1 MVATKA
7 KKVSAN
13 VTDPVADLLTRI
25 RNANIAYKDDTLA
38 PVSKHARAIL
48 EILTTEGYIAGF
60 TQEGEG
66 APHEHAGSVHATT
79 AEHAM
84 QNARDVYARR
94 GKVVSLWVVPMT
106 AIIASAPSDAGPL
119 FDPGNDKAY
128 RHPQFYKVPRGVRG
142 L

>member
-1 MVATKA
+1 MTNDSAASATT
-7 KKVSAN
+7 SG
-13 VTDPVADLLTRI
+13 
-25 RNANIAYKDDTLA
+25 NASQDTQWELWE
-38 PVSKHARAIL
+38 V
-48 EILTTEGYIAGF
+48 F

-94 GKVVSLWVVPMT
+94 GKVVSLWVVPT
-106 AIIASAPSDAGPL
+106 GSIIASAPSEAGPL
-119 FDPGNDKAY
+119 FDPANDKAY

>member
-1 MVATKA
+1 MSNDTAASATTPSNA
-7 KKVSAN
+7 SQ
-13 VTDPVADLLTRI
+13 DSEWDLWE
-25 RNANIAYKDDTLA
+25 
-38 PVSKHARAIL
+38 V
-48 EILTTEGYIAGF
+48 F

-94 GKVVSLWVVPMT
+94 GKVVSLWVVPT
-106 AIIASAPSDAGPL
+106 ASIVASAPSESGPL

-128 RHPQFYKVPRGVRG
+128 RHPQFYKVPRGVRA

>member
-1 MVATKA
+1 MTDDGT
-7 KKVSAN
+7 VSTAAPGS
-13 VTDPVADLLTRI
+13 VPTETQWDLWE
-25 RNANIAYKDDTLA
+25 
-38 PVSKHARAIL
+38 V
-48 EILTTEGYIAGF
+48 F
-60 TQEGEG
+60 TQEGQG

-94 GKVVSLWVVPMT
+94 GKVVSLWVVPT
-106 AIIASAPSDAGPL
+106 GAIIASAPSDAGPL

-128 RHPQFYKVPRGVRG
+128 RHPQFYKTPRGVRG

>member
-1 MVATKA
+1 MTDN
-7 KKVSAN
+7 SALS
-13 VTDPVADLLTRI
+13 TSAPGASSETQWDLWE
-25 RNANIAYKDDTLA
+25 
-38 PVSKHARAIL
+38 V
-48 EILTTEGYIAGF
+48 F
-60 TQEGEG
+60 TQEGKG

-94 GKVVSLWVVPMT
+94 GKIVSLWVVPT
-106 AIIASAPSDAGPL
+106 ASIIASAPGDAGPF

-128 RHPQFYKVPRGVRG
+128 RHPQFYKTPRGVRG